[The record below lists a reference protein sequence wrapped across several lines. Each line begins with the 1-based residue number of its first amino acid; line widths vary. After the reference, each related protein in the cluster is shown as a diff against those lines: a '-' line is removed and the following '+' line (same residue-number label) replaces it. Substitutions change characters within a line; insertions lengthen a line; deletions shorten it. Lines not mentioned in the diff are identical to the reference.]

1 MSRIRGAEGQRHAE
15 DERHPGDH
23 DQPVGQPPRHR
34 RLEQAGGAHA
44 ADLGRDHDAD
54 GDLEQVAIVV
64 AIIQVLFAEAYG
76 LNYFTGTAIAIGVG
90 FALRLIAY
98 WRGWRLPTGLDWGPS
113 KILQRVAKP
122 RPSDN
127 PPESE

>member
-1 MSRIRGAEGQRHAE
+1 M
-15 DERHPGDH
+15 PT
-23 DQPVGQPPRHR
+23 
-34 RLEQAGGAHA
+34 

-76 LNYFTGTAIAIGVG
+76 LNYLTGTAIAIGVG